1 MMAQSDTVLREGSG
15 GGSEKDGLSETVL
28 AEERGVPTLSRNY
41 LPEGLRWACI
51 FLALGLFVGFVNEC
65 YRMSY
70 IQRATIVIEGVR
82 QFYAPEDVA
91 KYTVVV
97 KSMGYATYA
106 LICAAALAA
115 IRSGCPRFLPV
126 SYMYLYAG
134 MWLCSIYLV
143 LGLTTHPIQV
153 FNRCS
158 RFFSWVAPG
167 TLISMGLFFLS
178 ANPYAWPVIRKM
190 LYRFTVFVCVA
201 WFFFAVQMENG
212 SRVQAYRWVFSPG
225 LALEL
230 LALLSLVAWR
240 EPGTKWYYQV
250 ARYVPMALL
259 GLTAVFLQARLVVVI
274 FLTLVVVYAI
284 VQRRSIGIGKEKPDE
299 GLSFNAVLLLAV
311 VFFFLF
317 GYIAISENSVIEG
330 SAEGLWERKF
340 VDTRTNQIKPF
351 FEKLTPSIVLFGAGY
366 PCEGEYSSSGSKGM
380 DCGYLNVLYVSGL
393 PMLTLFIA
401 MLVSPVLRCLRLP
414 LNRED
419 AVVVVTSFAYVLRLM
434 SSTLPLL
441 SVEFV
446 LALLLLGRTAFI
458 LHAAK
463 EEEARQVEEVRQQYL
478 ARARI
483 KEETP

>member
-1 MMAQSDTVLREGSG
+1 MGRD
-15 GGSEKDGLSETVL
+15 ETVRG
-28 AEERGVPTLSRNY
+28 EEVGGFSGQEETLEVISPGGCERPALSRNY

-70 IQRATIVIEGVR
+70 IQRATIVIEGDR
-82 QFYAPEDVA
+82 QFYAQEDVT
-91 KYTVVV
+91 KYTIAV
-97 KSMGYATYA
+97 KAMGYATYI

-115 IRSGCPRFLPV
+115 LRSGCPRFLPV
-126 SYMYLYAG
+126 TYMYFYAG

-153 FNRCS
+153 FNRCA
-158 RFFSWVAPG
+158 RLFSWVAPG
-167 TLISMGLFFLS
+167 SLISMGLFFLS
-178 ANPYAWPVIRKM
+178 ANPYAWPVVRKI

-201 WFFFAVQMENG
+201 WFFFALQMENG

-230 LALLSLVAWR
+230 LALLSVVAWR
-240 EPGTKWYYQV
+240 KPGVKWYYQV
-250 ARYVPMALL
+250 ARYVPMGLL
-259 GLTAVFLQARLVVVI
+259 GVTAIFLQARLVVVI

-284 VQRRSIGIGKEKPDE
+284 VQRRSIGIGKEKKDE

-311 VFFFLF
+311 VFFAVF
-317 GYIAISENSVIEG
+317 GYIAISDDSIVG
-330 SAEGLWERKF
+330 RSAEGLWDRKF

-351 FEKLTPSIVLFGAGY
+351 FEKLTPSIALFGAGY
-366 PCEGEYSSSGSKGM
+366 PCEGEYSSTGSKGI
-380 DCGYLNVLYVSGL
+380 DCGYLNVLYVAGL
-393 PMLTLFIA
+393 PMLTLFVL

-414 LNRED
+414 LSRED
-419 AVVVVTSFAYVLRLM
+419 SVVVVASFAYVLRLM

-458 LHAAK
+458 LHAAR
-463 EEEARQVEEVRQQYL
+463 EEEAQQLESVRQQYL
-478 ARARI
+478 ARARVQ
-483 KEETP
+483 EELP